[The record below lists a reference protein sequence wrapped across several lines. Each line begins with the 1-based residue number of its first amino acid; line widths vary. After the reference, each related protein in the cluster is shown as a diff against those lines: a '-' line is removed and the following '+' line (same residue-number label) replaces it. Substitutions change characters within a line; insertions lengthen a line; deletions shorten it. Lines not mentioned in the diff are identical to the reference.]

1 MTQRSRQVK
10 HARRLKAL
18 QWAIALALGASISS
32 QALAMRVGHSRVV
45 SAPGAP
51 LQALVGLQELTPD
64 EVSSLRVSIADEAA
78 WQRAGLKPPAP
89 LAGMVVRVED
99 GMDAT
104 RKNLRVRSAQAPAS
118 GAVDLLLDISSSSG
132 QRQVQVSIL
141 VPLRGA
147 GADVTPAAVGTPGRT
162 GGSAGSVN
170 VKSGDNLFAIAQR
183 NAVPNASVYQM
194 LVALWRANPEAFIQN
209 NMNLV
214 RAGQTLTIPDAA
226 TVRAVDPAEAR
237 RIFNEHAEAF
247 ARYRARIGA
256 AAGANPSVVKGQD
269 ASSGTVARPGDTG
282 VATASPPQDRV
293 RLSSGQ
299 AAGGAAAQAEAQA
312 DQRTSNERA
321 IADAEGRVN
330 QLQSNVDELNKA
342 VAGQGASGA
351 GAPGA
356 EGATGGTGKP
366 GAAGAAG
373 AAGTAGAAGASGTP
387 GTAGATGAAGAPGTP
402 GAAGAAGAN
411 GASGTPGA
419 AGATGASGASGTPG
433 AAGAAG
439 APGAAGATGAAG
451 TPGATGAA
459 GTAGSTGASGTQGA
473 TGAAG
478 STGTPG
484 AAGSAGTSGTQG
496 AAGATGAT
504 GAAGA
509 TGTPGVAGAAGAQGA
524 AGAPGS
530 PGAAGTPG
538 ATAPT
543 AAAAQDKAAADAAA
557 SNNKDKDL
565 TSSMPA
571 WLADNLL
578 VIVTAVL
585 ALIAFAIA
593 WVLRRA
599 GARRGDDDEET
610 YAYNEPALDTA
621 ALNRKLDSINLDLDE
636 PPTDEPR
643 RVGGPRV

>member
-18 QWAIALALGASISS
+18 QWAIALAIGASACSP
-32 QALAMRVGHSRVV
+32 ALAMRVGHSRVV

-51 LQALVGLQELTPD
+51 LQALVGLQELTLD
-64 EVSSLRVSIADEAA
+64 EIASLRVSVADEAS

-89 LAGMVVRVED
+89 LASLVVRVED
-99 GMDAT
+99 GMDPT
-104 RKNLRVRSAQAPAS
+104 RKNLRVRSTQAPS
-118 GAVDLLLDISSSSG
+118 GGAVDLLLDISSSSG

-147 GADVTPAAVGTPGRT
+147 GAEVSPAAVGTPSRASGT
-162 GGSAGSVN
+162 AGSVN
-170 VKSGDNLFAIAQR
+170 VKSGDTLFAIAQR
-183 NAVPNASVYQM
+183 NAVPNASIYQM
-194 LVALWRANPEAFIQN
+194 LVALWRANPDAFIQG

-214 RAGQTLTIPDAA
+214 RAGQKLAIPDAA

-247 ARYRARIGA
+247 ARYRARLGA

-269 ASSGTVARPGDTG
+269 AASGTVARPGDTG
-282 VATASPPQDRV
+282 VATASQPQDRV

-299 AAGGAAAQAEAQA
+299 AKGGATAQADAQA
-312 DQRTSNERA
+312 DQRTSDERA
-321 IADAEGRVN
+321 MADAQGRVN

-342 VAGQGASGA
+342 VAGQGGATGTPGAAGTSGA
-351 GAPGA
+351 N
-356 EGATGGTGKP
+356 GATGG
-366 GAAGAAG
+366 
-373 AAGTAGAAGASGTP
+373 AGAAGASGTP
-387 GTAGATGAAGAPGTP
+387 GATGAAGA
-402 GAAGAAGAN
+402 
-411 GASGTPGA
+411 S
-419 AGATGASGASGTPG
+419 
-433 AAGAAG
+433 
-439 APGAAGATGAAG
+439 G

-459 GTAGSTGASGTQGA
+459 GASGTPGA

-478 STGTPG
+478 ASGTPG
-484 AAGSAGTSGTQG
+484 ATG
-496 AAGATGAT
+496 AAGASGTPGAIGAAGASGTPGATGAAGASGTPGATGAAGASGTPGVTGAAGASGSSGAT

-509 TGTPGVAGAAGAQGA
+509 TGAQGPS
-524 AGAPGS
+524 GT
-530 PGAAGTPG
+530 PGAAGPS
-538 ATAPT
+538 T
-543 AAAAQDKAAADAAA
+543 AAAQQDKAAAQA
-557 SNNKDKDL
+557 SADKNKDKDL

-610 YAYNEPALDTA
+610 YAYNEPVLDTA
-621 ALNRKLDSINLDLDE
+621 ALNRKLDSISLDLDE

-643 RVGGPRV
+643 PVGGPRI

>member
-18 QWAIALALGASISS
+18 QWAIALAIGAGACSP
-32 QALAMRVGHSRVV
+32 ALAMRVGHSRVV
-45 SAPGAP
+45 SAPGTP

-64 EVSSLRVSIADEAA
+64 EVSSLRVSVADEAA

-89 LAGMVVRVED
+89 LASLVVRVED
-99 GMDAT
+99 GLDPT
-104 RKNLRVRSAQAPAS
+104 RKNLRVRSTQAPAG

-147 GADVTPAAVGTPGRT
+147 GADVTPAAVGTPGRA
-162 GGSAGSVN
+162 GGAAGAVN
-170 VKSGDNLFAIAQR
+170 VKSGDTLFAIAQR
-183 NAVPNASVYQM
+183 NAVPNASIYQM
-194 LVALWRANPEAFIQN
+194 LVALWRANPDAFIQN

-214 RAGQTLTIPDAA
+214 RAGQKLVIPDAA

-269 ASSGTVARPGDTG
+269 AASGTVTKPGDTG
-282 VATASPPQDRV
+282 VASASPPQDRV

-299 AAGGAAAQAEAQA
+299 AQDGAAAQADAQA
-312 DQRTSNERA
+312 DQRTSNQRA
-321 IADAEGRVN
+321 MADAEGRVN

-342 VAGQGASGA
+342 VGGQGASGSGG
-351 GAPGA
+351 GASGA
-356 EGATGGTGKP
+356 AGATGATGATGAAGAM

-373 AAGTAGAAGASGTP
+373 AAGTSGVTGAS
-387 GTAGATGAAGAPGTP
+387 
-402 GAAGAAGAN
+402 
-411 GASGTPGA
+411 GA
-419 AGATGASGASGTPG
+419 AGATGTPG
-433 AAGAAG
+433 ATGAAG
-439 APGAAGATGAAG
+439 APGAAGASGAAGAPGPAGASGTAGASGATGASGAAGASGSAGAAG
-451 TPGATGAA
+451 TAGASGAAGATGTTGTSGASGATGAA
-459 GTAGSTGASGTQGA
+459 GAAGA
-473 TGAAG
+473 TGIA
-478 STGTPG
+478 
-484 AAGSAGTSGTQG
+484 G

-504 GAAGA
+504 GAAG
-509 TGTPGVAGAAGAQGA
+509 TPGASGA
-524 AGAPGS
+524 

-538 ATAPT
+538 AST
-543 AAAAQDKAAADAAA
+543 AAAQQDKAAADAAA
-557 SNNKDKDL
+557 SNTKDKDL

-621 ALNRKLDSINLDLDE
+621 ALNRKLDSISLDLDE

-643 RVGGPRV
+643 PVSGPRV

>member
-18 QWAIALALGASISS
+18 QWAIALAIGASACSP
-32 QALAMRVGHSRVV
+32 ALAMRVGHSRVV

-64 EVSSLRVSIADEAA
+64 EIASLRVSVADEAS

-89 LAGMVVRVED
+89 LASLVVRVED
-99 GMDAT
+99 GMDPT
-104 RKNLRVRSAQAPAS
+104 RKNLRVRSTQAPS
-118 GAVDLLLDISSSSG
+118 GGAVDLLLDISSSSG

-147 GADVTPAAVGTPGRT
+147 GAEVSPAAVGTPSRASGT
-162 GGSAGSVN
+162 AGSVN
-170 VKSGDNLFAIAQR
+170 VKSGDTLFAIAQR
-183 NAVPNASVYQM
+183 NAVPNASIYQM
-194 LVALWRANPEAFIQN
+194 LVALWRANPDAFIQG

-214 RAGQTLTIPDAA
+214 RAGQKLAIPDAA

-247 ARYRARIGA
+247 ARYRARLGA

-269 ASSGTVARPGDTG
+269 AASGTVARPGDTG
-282 VATASPPQDRV
+282 VATASQPQDRV

-299 AAGGAAAQAEAQA
+299 AQGGATAQADAQA
-312 DQRTSNERA
+312 DQRASDARA
-321 IADAEGRVN
+321 MADAQGRVN

-342 VAGQGASGA
+342 VAGQG
-351 GAPGA
+351 
-356 EGATGGTGKP
+356 
-366 GAAGAAG
+366 
-373 AAGTAGAAGASGTP
+373 
-387 GTAGATGAAGAPGTP
+387 GATGAP

-411 GASGTPGA
+411 GA
-419 AGATGASGASGTPG
+419 TGG
-433 AAGAAG
+433 AGAAG
-439 APGAAGATGAAG
+439 ASG

-459 GTAGSTGASGTQGA
+459 GASGT
-473 TGAAG
+473 
-478 STGTPG
+478 P
-484 AAGSAGTSGTQG
+484 
-496 AAGATGAT
+496 GAT

-509 TGTPGVAGAAGAQGA
+509 SGSPGATGAAGASGTPGA
-524 AGAPGS
+524 VGATGAPGLS
-530 PGAAGTPG
+530 GTPGAAGPS
-538 ATAPT
+538 T
-543 AAAAQDKAAADAAA
+543 AAAQQDKAAAQA
-557 SNNKDKDL
+557 SADKNKDKDL

-610 YAYNEPALDTA
+610 YAYNEPVLDTA
-621 ALNRKLDSINLDLDE
+621 ALNRKLDSISLDLDE

-643 RVGGPRV
+643 PVGGPRI

>member
-18 QWAIALALGASISS
+18 QWAIALAIGASACSP
-32 QALAMRVGHSRVV
+32 ALAMRVGHSRVV

-64 EVSSLRVSIADEAA
+64 EIASLRVSVADEAS

-89 LAGMVVRVED
+89 LASLVVRVED
-99 GMDAT
+99 GMDPT
-104 RKNLRVRSAQAPAS
+104 RKNLRVRSTQAPS
-118 GAVDLLLDISSSSG
+118 GGAVDLLLDISSSSG

-147 GADVTPAAVGTPGRT
+147 GAEVSPAAVGTPSRASGT
-162 GGSAGSVN
+162 AGSVN
-170 VKSGDNLFAIAQR
+170 VKSGDTLFAIAQR
-183 NAVPNASVYQM
+183 NAVPNASIYQM
-194 LVALWRANPEAFIQN
+194 LVALWRANPDAFIQG

-214 RAGQTLTIPDAA
+214 RAGQKLAIPDAA

-247 ARYRARIGA
+247 ARYRARLGA

-269 ASSGTVARPGDTG
+269 AASGTVARPGDTG
-282 VATASPPQDRV
+282 VATASQPQDRV

-299 AAGGAAAQAEAQA
+299 AQGGATAQADAQA
-312 DQRTSNERA
+312 DQRASDARA
-321 IADAEGRVN
+321 MADAQGRVN

-342 VAGQGASGA
+342 VAGQG
-351 GAPGA
+351 
-356 EGATGGTGKP
+356 GAT
-366 GAAGAAG
+366 
-373 AAGTAGAAGASGTP
+373 
-387 GTAGATGAAGAPGTP
+387 GTP

-411 GASGTPGA
+411 GATGGAGA
-419 AGATGASGASGTPG
+419 AGASGTSGSTGAADALGTPGTTGAAGASGTPG
-433 AAGAAG
+433 STGAAG
-439 APGAAGATGAAG
+439 ASG

-459 GTAGSTGASGTQGA
+459 GASGT
-473 TGAAG
+473 
-478 STGTPG
+478 P
-484 AAGSAGTSGTQG
+484 
-496 AAGATGAT
+496 GAT

-509 TGTPGVAGAAGAQGA
+509 SGTPGAPGAAGA
-524 AGAPGS
+524 S
-530 PGAAGTPG
+530 GTPG
-538 ATAPT
+538 ATGAAGASGSPGASGTPGAVGATGAPGLSGTPGAAGPST
-543 AAAAQDKAAADAAA
+543 AAAQQDKAAAQA
-557 SNNKDKDL
+557 SADKNKDKDL

-610 YAYNEPALDTA
+610 YAYNEPVLDTA
-621 ALNRKLDSINLDLDE
+621 ALNRKLDSISLDLDE

-643 RVGGPRV
+643 PVGGPRI

>member
-18 QWAIALALGASISS
+18 QWAIALAIGASACSP
-32 QALAMRVGHSRVV
+32 ALAMRVGHSRVV

-64 EVSSLRVSIADEAA
+64 EIASLRVSVADEAS

-89 LAGMVVRVED
+89 LASLVVRVED
-99 GMDAT
+99 GMDPT
-104 RKNLRVRSAQAPAS
+104 RKNLRVRSTQAPS
-118 GAVDLLLDISSSSG
+118 GGAVDLLLDISSSSG

-147 GADVTPAAVGTPGRT
+147 GAEVSPAAVGTPSRASGT
-162 GGSAGSVN
+162 AGSVN
-170 VKSGDNLFAIAQR
+170 VKSGDTLFAIAQR
-183 NAVPNASVYQM
+183 NAVPNASIYQM
-194 LVALWRANPEAFIQN
+194 LVALWRANPDAFIQG

-214 RAGQTLTIPDAA
+214 RAGQKLAIPDAA

-247 ARYRARIGA
+247 ARYRARLGA

-269 ASSGTVARPGDTG
+269 AASGTVARPGDTG
-282 VATASPPQDRV
+282 VATASQPQDRV

-299 AAGGAAAQAEAQA
+299 AQGGATAQADAQA
-312 DQRTSNERA
+312 DQRASDARA
-321 IADAEGRVN
+321 MADAQGRVN

-342 VAGQGASGA
+342 VAGQG
-351 GAPGA
+351 
-356 EGATGGTGKP
+356 
-366 GAAGAAG
+366 
-373 AAGTAGAAGASGTP
+373 
-387 GTAGATGAAGAPGTP
+387 GATGAP

-411 GASGTPGA
+411 GATGGAGAAGASGTSGSTGAAGASGTPGA
-419 AGATGASGASGTPG
+419 TGAAGASGTPG
-433 AAGAAG
+433 AAGASG
-439 APGAAGATGAAG
+439 TPGSTGAAGASG

-459 GTAGSTGASGTQGA
+459 GASGTPGSTGAAGASGT
-473 TGAAG
+473 
-478 STGTPG
+478 P
-484 AAGSAGTSGTQG
+484 
-496 AAGATGAT
+496 GATGAT

-509 TGTPGVAGAAGAQGA
+509 
-524 AGAPGS
+524 S
-530 PGAAGTPG
+530 GTPG
-538 ATAPT
+538 ATGAAGASGTPGATGAAGASGSPGATGAAGASGTPGAVGATGAPGLSGTPGAAGPST
-543 AAAAQDKAAADAAA
+543 AAAQQDKAAAQA
-557 SNNKDKDL
+557 SADKNKDKDL

-610 YAYNEPALDTA
+610 YAYNEPVLDTA
-621 ALNRKLDSINLDLDE
+621 ALNRKLDSISLDLDE

-643 RVGGPRV
+643 PVGGPRI

>member
-18 QWAIALALGASISS
+18 QWAIALAIGAGACSP
-32 QALAMRVGHSRVV
+32 ALAMRVGHSRVV
-45 SAPGAP
+45 SAPGTP

-64 EVSSLRVSIADEAA
+64 EVSSLRVSVADEAA

-89 LAGMVVRVED
+89 LASLVVRVED
-99 GMDAT
+99 GLDPT
-104 RKNLRVRSAQAPAS
+104 RKNLRVRSTQAPAG

-147 GADVTPAAVGTPGRT
+147 GADVTPAAVGTPGRA
-162 GGSAGSVN
+162 GGAAGAVN
-170 VKSGDNLFAIAQR
+170 VKSGDTLFAIAQR
-183 NAVPNASVYQM
+183 NAVPNASIYQM
-194 LVALWRANPEAFIQN
+194 LVALWRANPDAFIQN

-214 RAGQTLTIPDAA
+214 RAGQKLVIPDAA

-269 ASSGTVARPGDTG
+269 AASGTVTKPGDTG
-282 VATASPPQDRV
+282 VASASPPQDRV

-299 AAGGAAAQAEAQA
+299 AQDGAAAQADARA
-312 DQRTSNERA
+312 DQRTSNQRA
-321 IADAEGRVN
+321 MADAEGRVN

-342 VAGQGASGA
+342 VGGQGASGSGGGASGAA
-351 GAPGA
+351 GA
-356 EGATGGTGKP
+356 T

-373 AAGTAGAAGASGTP
+373 AAGASGATGASGAAGATGTP
-387 GTAGATGAAGAPGTP
+387 GATGAAGAPGATGASGAAGAP
-402 GAAGAAGAN
+402 GPAGASGTAGASGATSTTGTSGASGATGAAGAAGA
-411 GASGTPGA
+411 
-419 AGATGASGASGTPG
+419 TGIA
-433 AAGAAG
+433 
-439 APGAAGATGAAG
+439 
-451 TPGATGAA
+451 
-459 GTAGSTGASGTQGA
+459 
-473 TGAAG
+473 
-478 STGTPG
+478 
-484 AAGSAGTSGTQG
+484 G

-504 GAAGA
+504 GAAG
-509 TGTPGVAGAAGAQGA
+509 TPGASGA
-524 AGAPGS
+524 

-538 ATAPT
+538 AST
-543 AAAAQDKAAADAAA
+543 AAAQQDKAAADAAA
-557 SNNKDKDL
+557 SNTKDKDL

-621 ALNRKLDSINLDLDE
+621 ALNRKLDSISLDLDE

-643 RVGGPRV
+643 PVSGPRV

>member
-18 QWAIALALGASISS
+18 QWAIALAIGASACSP
-32 QALAMRVGHSRVV
+32 ALAMRVGHSRVV

-64 EVSSLRVSIADEAA
+64 EIASLRVSVADEAS
-78 WQRAGLKPPAP
+78 WQRAGLKSPAP
-89 LAGMVVRVED
+89 LASLVVRVED
-99 GMDAT
+99 GMDPT
-104 RKNLRVRSAQAPAS
+104 RKNLRVRSTQAPS
-118 GAVDLLLDISSSSG
+118 GGAVDLLLDISSSSG

-147 GADVTPAAVGTPGRT
+147 GAEVSPAAVGTPSRASGT
-162 GGSAGSVN
+162 AGSVN
-170 VKSGDNLFAIAQR
+170 VKSGDTLFAIAQR
-183 NAVPNASVYQM
+183 NAVPNASIYQM
-194 LVALWRANPEAFIQN
+194 LVALWRANPDAFIQG

-214 RAGQTLTIPDAA
+214 RAGQKLAIPDAA

-247 ARYRARIGA
+247 ARYRARLGA

-269 ASSGTVARPGDTG
+269 AASGTVARPGDTG
-282 VATASPPQDRV
+282 VATASQPQDRV

-299 AAGGAAAQAEAQA
+299 AQGGATAQADAQA
-312 DQRTSNERA
+312 DQRASDARA
-321 IADAEGRVN
+321 MADAQGRVN

-342 VAGQGASGA
+342 VAGQG
-351 GAPGA
+351 
-356 EGATGGTGKP
+356 
-366 GAAGAAG
+366 
-373 AAGTAGAAGASGTP
+373 
-387 GTAGATGAAGAPGTP
+387 GATGAP

-411 GASGTPGA
+411 GA
-419 AGATGASGASGTPG
+419 TGG
-433 AAGAAG
+433 AGAAG
-439 APGAAGATGAAG
+439 ASGTSGSTGAAGASG

-459 GTAGSTGASGTQGA
+459 GASGTPGATGASGTPGSTGAAGASGTPGA

-478 STGTPG
+478 ASGTPGSTGAAGASGTPG
-484 AAGSAGTSGTQG
+484 AT
-496 AAGATGAT
+496 GATGAT

-509 TGTPGVAGAAGAQGA
+509 
-524 AGAPGS
+524 S
-530 PGAAGTPG
+530 GTPG
-538 ATAPT
+538 ATGAAGASGTPGATGAAGASGSPGATGAAGASGTPGAVGATGAPGLSGTPGAAGPST
-543 AAAAQDKAAADAAA
+543 AAAQQDKAAAQA
-557 SNNKDKDL
+557 SADKNKDKDL

-610 YAYNEPALDTA
+610 YAYNEPVLDTA
-621 ALNRKLDSINLDLDE
+621 ALNRKLDSISLDLDE

-643 RVGGPRV
+643 PVGGPRI

>member
-18 QWAIALALGASISS
+18 QWAIALAIGASACSP
-32 QALAMRVGHSRVV
+32 ALAMRVGHSRVV

-64 EVSSLRVSIADEAA
+64 EIASLRVSVADEAS

-89 LAGMVVRVED
+89 LASLVVRVED
-99 GMDAT
+99 GMDPT
-104 RKNLRVRSAQAPAS
+104 RKNLRVRSTQAPS
-118 GAVDLLLDISSSSG
+118 GGAVDLLLDISSSSG

-147 GADVTPAAVGTPGRT
+147 GAEVSPAAVGTPSRASGT
-162 GGSAGSVN
+162 AGSVN
-170 VKSGDNLFAIAQR
+170 VKSGDTLFAIAQR
-183 NAVPNASVYQM
+183 NAVPNASIYQM
-194 LVALWRANPEAFIQN
+194 LVALWRANPDAFIQG

-214 RAGQTLTIPDAA
+214 RAGQKLAIPDAA

-247 ARYRARIGA
+247 ARYRARLGA

-269 ASSGTVARPGDTG
+269 AASGTVARPGDTG
-282 VATASPPQDRV
+282 VATASQPQDRV

-299 AAGGAAAQAEAQA
+299 AQGGATAQADAQA
-312 DQRTSNERA
+312 DQRASDARA
-321 IADAEGRVN
+321 MADAQGRVN

-342 VAGQGASGA
+342 VAGQG
-351 GAPGA
+351 
-356 EGATGGTGKP
+356 
-366 GAAGAAG
+366 
-373 AAGTAGAAGASGTP
+373 
-387 GTAGATGAAGAPGTP
+387 GATGAP

-411 GASGTPGA
+411 GATGGAGAVGASGTPGS
-419 AGATGASGASGTPG
+419 TGAAGASGTPG

-439 APGAAGATGAAG
+439 ASG

-459 GTAGSTGASGTQGA
+459 GASGTPGSTGAAGASGT
-473 TGAAG
+473 
-478 STGTPG
+478 P
-484 AAGSAGTSGTQG
+484 
-496 AAGATGAT
+496 GAT

-509 TGTPGVAGAAGAQGA
+509 
-524 AGAPGS
+524 S
-530 PGAAGTPG
+530 GTPG
-538 ATAPT
+538 ATGAAGASGTPGATGAAGASGSPGATGAAGASGTPGAVGATGAPGLSGTPGAAGPST
-543 AAAAQDKAAADAAA
+543 AAAQQDKAAAQA
-557 SNNKDKDL
+557 SADKNKDKDL

-610 YAYNEPALDTA
+610 YAYNEPVLDTA
-621 ALNRKLDSINLDLDE
+621 ALNRKLDSISLDLDE

-643 RVGGPRV
+643 PVGGPRI

>member
-18 QWAIALALGASISS
+18 QWAIALAIGASACSP
-32 QALAMRVGHSRVV
+32 ALAMRVGHSRVV

-64 EVSSLRVSIADEAA
+64 EIASLRVSVADEAS

-89 LAGMVVRVED
+89 LASLVVRVED
-99 GMDAT
+99 GMDPT
-104 RKNLRVRSAQAPAS
+104 RKNLRVRSTQAPS
-118 GAVDLLLDISSSSG
+118 GGAVDLLLDISSSSG

-147 GADVTPAAVGTPGRT
+147 GAEVSPAAVGTPSRASGT
-162 GGSAGSVN
+162 AGSVN
-170 VKSGDNLFAIAQR
+170 VKSGDTLFAIAQR
-183 NAVPNASVYQM
+183 NAVPNASIYQM
-194 LVALWRANPEAFIQN
+194 LVALWRANPDAFIQG

-214 RAGQTLTIPDAA
+214 RAGQKLAIPDAA

-247 ARYRARIGA
+247 ARYRARLGA

-269 ASSGTVARPGDTG
+269 AASGTVARPGDTG
-282 VATASPPQDRV
+282 VATASQPQDRV

-299 AAGGAAAQAEAQA
+299 AQGGATAQADAQA
-312 DQRTSNERA
+312 DQRASDARA
-321 IADAEGRVN
+321 MADAQGRVN

-342 VAGQGASGA
+342 VAGQG
-351 GAPGA
+351 
-356 EGATGGTGKP
+356 
-366 GAAGAAG
+366 
-373 AAGTAGAAGASGTP
+373 
-387 GTAGATGAAGAPGTP
+387 GATGAP

-411 GASGTPGA
+411 GA
-419 AGATGASGASGTPG
+419 TGG
-433 AAGAAG
+433 AGAAG
-439 APGAAGATGAAG
+439 ASGTSGSTGAAGASG

-459 GTAGSTGASGTQGA
+459 GASGTPGA

-478 STGTPG
+478 ASGTPGSTGAAGASGTPG
-484 AAGSAGTSGTQG
+484 AT
-496 AAGATGAT
+496 GATGAT

-509 TGTPGVAGAAGAQGA
+509 
-524 AGAPGS
+524 S
-530 PGAAGTPG
+530 GTPG
-538 ATAPT
+538 ATGAAGASGSPGATGAAGASGTPGAVGATGAPGLSGTPGAAGPST
-543 AAAAQDKAAADAAA
+543 AAAQQDKAAAQA
-557 SNNKDKDL
+557 SADKNKDKDL

-610 YAYNEPALDTA
+610 YAYNEPVLDTA
-621 ALNRKLDSINLDLDE
+621 ALNRKLDSISLDLDE

-643 RVGGPRV
+643 PVGGPRI

>member
-18 QWAIALALGASISS
+18 QWAIALAIGASACSP
-32 QALAMRVGHSRVV
+32 ALAMRVGHSRVV

-64 EVSSLRVSIADEAA
+64 EIASLRVSVADEAS

-89 LAGMVVRVED
+89 LASLVVRVED
-99 GMDAT
+99 GMDPT
-104 RKNLRVRSAQAPAS
+104 RKNLRVRSTQAPS
-118 GAVDLLLDISSSSG
+118 GGAVDLLLDISSSSG

-147 GADVTPAAVGTPGRT
+147 GAEVSPAAVGTPSRASGT
-162 GGSAGSVN
+162 AGSVN
-170 VKSGDNLFAIAQR
+170 VKSGDTLFAIAQR
-183 NAVPNASVYQM
+183 NAVPNASIYQM
-194 LVALWRANPEAFIQN
+194 LVALWRANPDAFIQG

-214 RAGQTLTIPDAA
+214 RAGQKLAIPDAA

-247 ARYRARIGA
+247 ARYRARLGA

-269 ASSGTVARPGDTG
+269 AASGTVARPGDTG
-282 VATASPPQDRV
+282 VATASQPQDRV

-299 AAGGAAAQAEAQA
+299 AQGGATAQADAQA
-312 DQRTSNERA
+312 DQRASDARA
-321 IADAEGRVN
+321 MADAQGRVN

-342 VAGQGASGA
+342 VAGQG
-351 GAPGA
+351 
-356 EGATGGTGKP
+356 GAT
-366 GAAGAAG
+366 
-373 AAGTAGAAGASGTP
+373 
-387 GTAGATGAAGAPGTP
+387 GTP

-411 GASGTPGA
+411 GA
-419 AGATGASGASGTPG
+419 TGG
-433 AAGAAG
+433 AGAAG
-439 APGAAGATGAAG
+439 ASGTSGSTGAAGASG

-459 GTAGSTGASGTQGA
+459 GASGTPGA

-478 STGTPG
+478 ASGTPGSTGAAGASGTPG
-484 AAGSAGTSGTQG
+484 ATGAAGASGTPGSTG
-496 AAGATGAT
+496 AAGASGTPGATGAT

-509 TGTPGVAGAAGAQGA
+509 
-524 AGAPGS
+524 S
-530 PGAAGTPG
+530 GTPG
-538 ATAPT
+538 ATGAAGASGTPGATGAAGASGSPGATGAAGASGTPGAVGATGAPGLSGTPGAAGPST
-543 AAAAQDKAAADAAA
+543 AAAQQDKAAAQA
-557 SNNKDKDL
+557 SADKNKDKDL

-610 YAYNEPALDTA
+610 YAYNEPVLDTA
-621 ALNRKLDSINLDLDE
+621 ALNRKLDSISLDLDE

-643 RVGGPRV
+643 PVGGPRI

>member
-18 QWAIALALGASISS
+18 QWAIALAIGASACSP
-32 QALAMRVGHSRVV
+32 ALAMRVGHSRVV

-64 EVSSLRVSIADEAA
+64 EIASLRVSVADEAS

-89 LAGMVVRVED
+89 LASLVVRVED
-99 GMDAT
+99 GMDPT
-104 RKNLRVRSAQAPAS
+104 RKNLRVRSTQAPS
-118 GAVDLLLDISSSSG
+118 GGAVDLLLDISSSSG

-147 GADVTPAAVGTPGRT
+147 GAEVSPAAVGTPSRASGT
-162 GGSAGSVN
+162 AGSVN
-170 VKSGDNLFAIAQR
+170 VKSGDTLFAIAQR
-183 NAVPNASVYQM
+183 NAVPNASIYQM
-194 LVALWRANPEAFIQN
+194 LVALWRANPDAFIQG

-214 RAGQTLTIPDAA
+214 RAGQKLAIPDAA

-247 ARYRARIGA
+247 ARYRARLGA

-269 ASSGTVARPGDTG
+269 AASGTVARPGDTG
-282 VATASPPQDRV
+282 VATASQPQDRV

-299 AAGGAAAQAEAQA
+299 AQGGATAQADAQA
-312 DQRTSNERA
+312 DQRASDARA
-321 IADAEGRVN
+321 MADAQGRVN

-342 VAGQGASGA
+342 VAGQG
-351 GAPGA
+351 
-356 EGATGGTGKP
+356 GATGTP

-373 AAGTAGAAGASGTP
+373 AAGTPGSTGAAGASGTPGATGAAGASGTPGATGAAGASGTP
-387 GTAGATGAAGAPGTP
+387 GTTGAAGA
-402 GAAGAAGAN
+402 
-411 GASGTPGA
+411 S
-419 AGATGASGASGTPG
+419 
-433 AAGAAG
+433 
-439 APGAAGATGAAG
+439 G

-459 GTAGSTGASGTQGA
+459 GASGT
-473 TGAAG
+473 
-478 STGTPG
+478 P
-484 AAGSAGTSGTQG
+484 
-496 AAGATGAT
+496 GAT

-509 TGTPGVAGAAGAQGA
+509 
-524 AGAPGS
+524 S
-530 PGAAGTPG
+530 GTPG
-538 ATAPT
+538 ATGAAGASGTPGATGAAGASGTPGATGAAGASGSPGATGAAGASGTPGAVGATGAPGLSGTPGAAGPST
-543 AAAAQDKAAADAAA
+543 AAAQQDKAAAQA
-557 SNNKDKDL
+557 SADKNKDKDL

-610 YAYNEPALDTA
+610 YAYNEPVLDTA
-621 ALNRKLDSINLDLDE
+621 ALNRKLDSISLDLDE

-643 RVGGPRV
+643 PVGGPRI

>member
-18 QWAIALALGASISS
+18 QWAIALAIGASACSP
-32 QALAMRVGHSRVV
+32 ALAMRVGHSRVV

-64 EVSSLRVSIADEAA
+64 EIASLRVSVADEAS

-89 LAGMVVRVED
+89 LASLVVRVED
-99 GMDAT
+99 GMDPT
-104 RKNLRVRSAQAPAS
+104 RKNLRVRSTQAPS
-118 GAVDLLLDISSSSG
+118 GGAVDLLLDISSSSG

-147 GADVTPAAVGTPGRT
+147 GAEVSPAAVGTPSRASGT
-162 GGSAGSVN
+162 AGSVN
-170 VKSGDNLFAIAQR
+170 VKSGDTLFAIAQR
-183 NAVPNASVYQM
+183 NAVPNASIYQM
-194 LVALWRANPEAFIQN
+194 LVALWRANPDAFIQG

-214 RAGQTLTIPDAA
+214 RAGQKLAIPDAA

-247 ARYRARIGA
+247 ARYRARLGA

-269 ASSGTVARPGDTG
+269 AASGTVARPGDTG
-282 VATASPPQDRV
+282 VATASQPQDRV

-299 AAGGAAAQAEAQA
+299 AQGGATAQADAQA
-312 DQRTSNERA
+312 DQRASDARA
-321 IADAEGRVN
+321 MADAQGRVN

-342 VAGQGASGA
+342 VAGQG
-351 GAPGA
+351 
-356 EGATGGTGKP
+356 GATGTP

-373 AAGTAGAAGASGTP
+373 AAGTPGSTGAAGASGTP
-387 GTAGATGAAGAPGTP
+387 GATGAAGA
-402 GAAGAAGAN
+402 
-411 GASGTPGA
+411 S
-419 AGATGASGASGTPG
+419 
-433 AAGAAG
+433 
-439 APGAAGATGAAG
+439 G

-459 GTAGSTGASGTQGA
+459 GASGT
-473 TGAAG
+473 
-478 STGTPG
+478 P
-484 AAGSAGTSGTQG
+484 
-496 AAGATGAT
+496 GAT

-509 TGTPGVAGAAGAQGA
+509 
-524 AGAPGS
+524 S
-530 PGAAGTPG
+530 GTPG
-538 ATAPT
+538 ATGAAGASGTPGATGAAGASGTPGATGAAGASGSPGATGAAGASGTPGAVGATGAPGLSGTPGAAGPST
-543 AAAAQDKAAADAAA
+543 AAAQQDKAAAQA
-557 SNNKDKDL
+557 SADKNKDKDL

-610 YAYNEPALDTA
+610 YAYNEPVLDTA
-621 ALNRKLDSINLDLDE
+621 ALNRKLDSISLDLDE

-643 RVGGPRV
+643 PVGGPRI

>member
-18 QWAIALALGASISS
+18 QWAIALAIGASACSP
-32 QALAMRVGHSRVV
+32 ALAMRVGHSRVV

-64 EVSSLRVSIADEAA
+64 EIASLRVSVADEAS

-89 LAGMVVRVED
+89 LASLVVRVED
-99 GMDAT
+99 GMDPT
-104 RKNLRVRSAQAPAS
+104 RKNLRVRSTQAPS
-118 GAVDLLLDISSSSG
+118 GGAVDLLLDISSSSG

-147 GADVTPAAVGTPGRT
+147 GAEVSPAAVGTPSRASGT
-162 GGSAGSVN
+162 AGSVN
-170 VKSGDNLFAIAQR
+170 VKSGDTLFAIAQR
-183 NAVPNASVYQM
+183 NAVPNASIYQM
-194 LVALWRANPEAFIQN
+194 LVALWRANPDAFIQG

-214 RAGQTLTIPDAA
+214 RAGQKLAIPDAA

-247 ARYRARIGA
+247 ARYRARLGA

-269 ASSGTVARPGDTG
+269 AASGTVARPGDTG
-282 VATASPPQDRV
+282 VATASQPQDRV

-299 AAGGAAAQAEAQA
+299 AQGGATAQADAQA
-312 DQRTSNERA
+312 DQRASDARA
-321 IADAEGRVN
+321 MADAQGRVN

-342 VAGQGASGA
+342 VAGQG
-351 GAPGA
+351 
-356 EGATGGTGKP
+356 GATGTP

-373 AAGTAGAAGASGTP
+373 AAGTPGSTGAAGASGTPGATGAAGASGTPGATGAAGASGTP
-387 GTAGATGAAGAPGTP
+387 GTTGAAGA
-402 GAAGAAGAN
+402 
-411 GASGTPGA
+411 S
-419 AGATGASGASGTPG
+419 
-433 AAGAAG
+433 
-439 APGAAGATGAAG
+439 G

-459 GTAGSTGASGTQGA
+459 GASGT
-473 TGAAG
+473 
-478 STGTPG
+478 P
-484 AAGSAGTSGTQG
+484 
-496 AAGATGAT
+496 GAT

-509 TGTPGVAGAAGAQGA
+509 SGTPGATGAAGASGTPGATGAAGASGTPGATGAAGASGTPGATGAAGASGTPGATGA

-530 PGAAGTPG
+530 PGATGAAGASGTPG
-538 ATAPT
+538 AVGATGAPGLSGTPGAAGPST
-543 AAAAQDKAAADAAA
+543 AAAQQDKAAAQA
-557 SNNKDKDL
+557 SADKNKDKDL

-610 YAYNEPALDTA
+610 YAYNEPVLDTA
-621 ALNRKLDSINLDLDE
+621 ALNRKLDSISLDLDE

-643 RVGGPRV
+643 PVGGPRI

>member
-18 QWAIALALGASISS
+18 QWAIALAIGASACSP
-32 QALAMRVGHSRVV
+32 ALAMRVGHSRVV

-64 EVSSLRVSIADEAA
+64 EIASLRVSVADEAS

-89 LAGMVVRVED
+89 LASLVVRVED
-99 GMDAT
+99 GMDPT
-104 RKNLRVRSAQAPAS
+104 RKNLRVRSTQAPS
-118 GAVDLLLDISSSSG
+118 GGAVDLLLDISSSSG

-147 GADVTPAAVGTPGRT
+147 GAEVSPAAVGTPSRASGT
-162 GGSAGSVN
+162 AGSVN
-170 VKSGDNLFAIAQR
+170 VKSGDTLFAIAQR
-183 NAVPNASVYQM
+183 NAVPNASIYQM
-194 LVALWRANPEAFIQN
+194 LVALWRANPDAFIQG

-214 RAGQTLTIPDAA
+214 RAGQKLAIPDAA

-247 ARYRARIGA
+247 ARYRARLGA

-269 ASSGTVARPGDTG
+269 AASGTVARPGDTG
-282 VATASPPQDRV
+282 VATASQPQDRV

-299 AAGGAAAQAEAQA
+299 AQGGATAQADAQA
-312 DQRTSNERA
+312 DQRASDARA
-321 IADAEGRVN
+321 MADAQGRVN

-342 VAGQGASGA
+342 VAGQG
-351 GAPGA
+351 
-356 EGATGGTGKP
+356 
-366 GAAGAAG
+366 
-373 AAGTAGAAGASGTP
+373 
-387 GTAGATGAAGAPGTP
+387 GATGAP

-411 GASGTPGA
+411 GATGGAGAVGASGTPGS
-419 AGATGASGASGTPG
+419 TGAAGASGTPG

-439 APGAAGATGAAG
+439 ASG

-459 GTAGSTGASGTQGA
+459 GASGTPGSTGAAGASGT
-473 TGAAG
+473 
-478 STGTPG
+478 P
-484 AAGSAGTSGTQG
+484 
-496 AAGATGAT
+496 GAT

-509 TGTPGVAGAAGAQGA
+509 SGTPGSTGAAGA
-524 AGAPGS
+524 S
-530 PGAAGTPG
+530 GTPG
-538 ATAPT
+538 ATGAAGASGTPGATGAAGASGTPGATGAAGASGSPGATGAAGASGTPGAVGATGAPGLSGTPGAAGPST
-543 AAAAQDKAAADAAA
+543 AAAQQDKAAAQA
-557 SNNKDKDL
+557 SADKNKDKDL

-610 YAYNEPALDTA
+610 YAYNEPVLDTA
-621 ALNRKLDSINLDLDE
+621 ALNRKLDSISLDLDE

-643 RVGGPRV
+643 PVGGPRI

>member
-18 QWAIALALGASISS
+18 QWAIALAIGASACSP
-32 QALAMRVGHSRVV
+32 ALAMRVGHSRVV

-64 EVSSLRVSIADEAA
+64 EIASLRVSVADEAS

-89 LAGMVVRVED
+89 LASLVVRVED
-99 GMDAT
+99 GMDPT
-104 RKNLRVRSAQAPAS
+104 RKNLRVRSTQAPS
-118 GAVDLLLDISSSSG
+118 GGAVDLLLDISSSSG

-147 GADVTPAAVGTPGRT
+147 GAEVSPAAVGTPSRASGT
-162 GGSAGSVN
+162 AGSVN
-170 VKSGDNLFAIAQR
+170 VKSGDTLFAIAQR
-183 NAVPNASVYQM
+183 NAVPNASIYQM
-194 LVALWRANPEAFIQN
+194 LVALWRANPDAFIQG

-214 RAGQTLTIPDAA
+214 RAGQKLAIPDAA

-247 ARYRARIGA
+247 ARYRARLGA

-269 ASSGTVARPGDTG
+269 AASGTVARPGDTG
-282 VATASPPQDRV
+282 VATASQPQDRV

-299 AAGGAAAQAEAQA
+299 AQGGATAQADAQA
-312 DQRTSNERA
+312 DQRASDARA
-321 IADAEGRVN
+321 MADAQGRVN

-342 VAGQGASGA
+342 VAGQG
-351 GAPGA
+351 
-356 EGATGGTGKP
+356 
-366 GAAGAAG
+366 
-373 AAGTAGAAGASGTP
+373 
-387 GTAGATGAAGAPGTP
+387 GATGAP

-411 GASGTPGA
+411 GATGGAGA
-419 AGATGASGASGTPG
+419 AGASGTPG
-433 AAGAAG
+433 STGAAG
-439 APGAAGATGAAG
+439 ASG

-459 GTAGSTGASGTQGA
+459 GASGTPGSTGAAGASGT
-473 TGAAG
+473 
-478 STGTPG
+478 P
-484 AAGSAGTSGTQG
+484 
-496 AAGATGAT
+496 GAT

-509 TGTPGVAGAAGAQGA
+509 
-524 AGAPGS
+524 S
-530 PGAAGTPG
+530 GTPG
-538 ATAPT
+538 ATGAAGASGTPGATGAAGASGSPGATGAAGASGTPGAVGATGAPGLSGTPGAAGPST
-543 AAAAQDKAAADAAA
+543 AAAQQDKAAAQA
-557 SNNKDKDL
+557 SADKNKDKDL

-610 YAYNEPALDTA
+610 YAYNEPVLDTA
-621 ALNRKLDSINLDLDE
+621 ALNRKLDSISLDLDE

-643 RVGGPRV
+643 PVGGPRI

>member
-356 EGATGGTGKP
+356 EGAAGGTGKP
-366 GAAGAAG
+366 GVAGA
-373 AAGTAGAAGASGTP
+373 
-387 GTAGATGAAGAPGTP
+387 AGATGAAGASGTP

-439 APGAAGATGAAG
+439 ATGAAGAAGAAG
-451 TPGATGAA
+451 TPGAAGAA

-478 STGTPG
+478 STGAPG

-496 AAGATGAT
+496 GAGAPGAT

-530 PGAAGTPG
+530 PGATGTPG

>member
-18 QWAIALALGASISS
+18 QWAIALAIGASACSP
-32 QALAMRVGHSRVV
+32 ALAMRVGHSRVV

-64 EVSSLRVSIADEAA
+64 EIASLRVSVADEAS

-89 LAGMVVRVED
+89 LASLVVRVED
-99 GMDAT
+99 GMDPT
-104 RKNLRVRSAQAPAS
+104 RKNLRVRSAQAPS
-118 GAVDLLLDISSSSG
+118 GGAVDLLLDISSSSG

-147 GADVTPAAVGTPGRT
+147 GAEVSPAAVGTPSRASGT
-162 GGSAGSVN
+162 AGSVN
-170 VKSGDNLFAIAQR
+170 VKSGDTLFAIAQR
-183 NAVPNASVYQM
+183 NAVPNASIYQM
-194 LVALWRANPEAFIQN
+194 LVALWRANPDAFIQG

-214 RAGQTLTIPDAA
+214 RAGQKLAIPDAA

-247 ARYRARIGA
+247 ARYRARLGA

-269 ASSGTVARPGDTG
+269 AASGTVARPGDTG
-282 VATASPPQDRV
+282 VATASQPQDRV

-299 AAGGAAAQAEAQA
+299 AQGGATAQADAQA
-312 DQRTSNERA
+312 DQRASDARA
-321 IADAEGRVN
+321 MADAQGRVN

-342 VAGQGASGA
+342 VAGQG
-351 GAPGA
+351 
-356 EGATGGTGKP
+356 GATGTP

-373 AAGTAGAAGASGTP
+373 AAGTPGSTGAAGASGTPGATGAAGASGTPGATGAAGASGTP
-387 GTAGATGAAGAPGTP
+387 GTTGAAGA
-402 GAAGAAGAN
+402 
-411 GASGTPGA
+411 S
-419 AGATGASGASGTPG
+419 
-433 AAGAAG
+433 
-439 APGAAGATGAAG
+439 G

-459 GTAGSTGASGTQGA
+459 GASGT
-473 TGAAG
+473 
-478 STGTPG
+478 P
-484 AAGSAGTSGTQG
+484 
-496 AAGATGAT
+496 GAT

-509 TGTPGVAGAAGAQGA
+509 
-524 AGAPGS
+524 S
-530 PGAAGTPG
+530 GTPG
-538 ATAPT
+538 ATGAAGASGTPGATGAAGALGSPGATGAAGASGTPGAVGATGAPGLSGTLGAAGPST
-543 AAAAQDKAAADAAA
+543 AAAQQDKAAAQA
-557 SNNKDKDL
+557 SADKNKDKDL

-610 YAYNEPALDTA
+610 YAYNEPVLDTA
-621 ALNRKLDSINLDLDE
+621 ALNRKLDSISLDLDE

-643 RVGGPRV
+643 PVGGPRI

>member
-18 QWAIALALGASISS
+18 QWAIALAIGASACSP
-32 QALAMRVGHSRVV
+32 ALAMRVGHSRVV

-64 EVSSLRVSIADEAA
+64 EIASLRVSVADEAS

-89 LAGMVVRVED
+89 LASLVVRVED
-99 GMDAT
+99 GMDPT
-104 RKNLRVRSAQAPAS
+104 RKNLRVRSTQAPS
-118 GAVDLLLDISSSSG
+118 GGAVDLLLDISSSSG

-147 GADVTPAAVGTPGRT
+147 GAEVSPAAVGTPSRASGT
-162 GGSAGSVN
+162 AGSVN
-170 VKSGDNLFAIAQR
+170 VKSGDTLFAIAQR
-183 NAVPNASVYQM
+183 NAVPNASIYQM
-194 LVALWRANPEAFIQN
+194 LVALWRANPDAFIQG

-214 RAGQTLTIPDAA
+214 RAGQKLAIPDAA

-247 ARYRARIGA
+247 ARYRARLGA

-269 ASSGTVARPGDTG
+269 AASGTVARPGDTG
-282 VATASPPQDRV
+282 VATASQPQDRV

-299 AAGGAAAQAEAQA
+299 AQGGATAQADAQA
-312 DQRTSNERA
+312 DQRASDARA
-321 IADAEGRVN
+321 MADAQGRVN

-342 VAGQGASGA
+342 VAGQG
-351 GAPGA
+351 
-356 EGATGGTGKP
+356 GAT
-366 GAAGAAG
+366 
-373 AAGTAGAAGASGTP
+373 
-387 GTAGATGAAGAPGTP
+387 GTP

-411 GASGTPGA
+411 GATGGAGAAGASGTPGSTGAAGASGTPGA
-419 AGATGASGASGTPG
+419 TGAAGASGSPGSTGAAGASGTPGATGAAGASGTPGSTGAAGASGTPGATGAAGASGTPGATGAAGASGTPG
-433 AAGAAG
+433 AAG
-439 APGAAGATGAAG
+439 TSG

-459 GTAGSTGASGTQGA
+459 GASG
-473 TGAAG
+473 
-478 STGTPG
+478 SP
-484 AAGSAGTSGTQG
+484 
-496 AAGATGAT
+496 GAT

-509 TGTPGVAGAAGAQGA
+509 SGTPGAVGAT
-524 AGAPGS
+524 GAPGLS
-530 PGAAGTPG
+530 GTPGAAGPST
-538 ATAPT
+538 ATAQ
-543 AAAAQDKAAADAAA
+543 QDKAAAQA
-557 SNNKDKDL
+557 SADKNKDKDL

-610 YAYNEPALDTA
+610 YAYNEPVLDTA
-621 ALNRKLDSINLDLDE
+621 ALNRKLDSISLDLDE

-643 RVGGPRV
+643 PVGGPRI

>member
-18 QWAIALALGASISS
+18 QWAIALAIGASACSP
-32 QALAMRVGHSRVV
+32 ALAMRVGHSRVV

-64 EVSSLRVSIADEAA
+64 EIASLRVSVADEAS

-89 LAGMVVRVED
+89 LASLVVRVED
-99 GMDAT
+99 GMDPT
-104 RKNLRVRSAQAPAS
+104 RKNLRVRSTQAPS
-118 GAVDLLLDISSSSG
+118 GGAVDLLLDISSSSG

-147 GADVTPAAVGTPGRT
+147 GAEVSPAAVGTPSRASGT
-162 GGSAGSVN
+162 AGSVN
-170 VKSGDNLFAIAQR
+170 VKSGDTLFAIAQR
-183 NAVPNASVYQM
+183 NAVPNASIYQM
-194 LVALWRANPEAFIQN
+194 LVALWRANPDAFIQG

-214 RAGQTLTIPDAA
+214 RAGQKLAIPDAA

-247 ARYRARIGA
+247 ARYRARLGA

-269 ASSGTVARPGDTG
+269 AASGTVARPGDTG
-282 VATASPPQDRV
+282 VATASQPQDRV

-299 AAGGAAAQAEAQA
+299 AQGGATAQADAQA
-312 DQRTSNERA
+312 DQRASDARA
-321 IADAEGRVN
+321 MADAQGRVN

-342 VAGQGASGA
+342 VAGQG
-351 GAPGA
+351 
-356 EGATGGTGKP
+356 GATGTP

-373 AAGTAGAAGASGTP
+373 AAGTPGSTGAAGASGTPGATGAAGASGTPGATGAAGASGTPGATGAAGASGTPGATGAAGASGTP
-387 GTAGATGAAGAPGTP
+387 GTTGAAGA
-402 GAAGAAGAN
+402 
-411 GASGTPGA
+411 S
-419 AGATGASGASGTPG
+419 
-433 AAGAAG
+433 
-439 APGAAGATGAAG
+439 G

-459 GTAGSTGASGTQGA
+459 GASGT
-473 TGAAG
+473 
-478 STGTPG
+478 P
-484 AAGSAGTSGTQG
+484 
-496 AAGATGAT
+496 GAT

-509 TGTPGVAGAAGAQGA
+509 SGAPGATGAAGA
-524 AGAPGS
+524 S
-530 PGAAGTPG
+530 GTPG
-538 ATAPT
+538 ATGAAGASGSPGATGAAGASGTPGAVGATGAPGLSGTPGAAGPST
-543 AAAAQDKAAADAAA
+543 AAAQQDKAAAQA
-557 SNNKDKDL
+557 SADKNKDKDL

-610 YAYNEPALDTA
+610 YAYNEPVLDTA
-621 ALNRKLDSINLDLDE
+621 ALNRKLDSISLDLDE

-643 RVGGPRV
+643 PVGGPRI

>member
-18 QWAIALALGASISS
+18 QWAIALAIGASACSP
-32 QALAMRVGHSRVV
+32 ALAMRVGHSRVV

-64 EVSSLRVSIADEAA
+64 EIASLRVSVADEAS

-89 LAGMVVRVED
+89 LASLVVRVED
-99 GMDAT
+99 GMDPT
-104 RKNLRVRSAQAPAS
+104 RKNLRVRSTQAPS
-118 GAVDLLLDISSSSG
+118 GGAVDLLLDISSSSG

-147 GADVTPAAVGTPGRT
+147 GAEVSPAAVGTPSRASGT
-162 GGSAGSVN
+162 AGSVN
-170 VKSGDNLFAIAQR
+170 VKSGDTLFAIAQR
-183 NAVPNASVYQM
+183 NAVPNASIYQM
-194 LVALWRANPEAFIQN
+194 LVALWRANPDAFIQG

-214 RAGQTLTIPDAA
+214 RAGQKLAIPDAA

-247 ARYRARIGA
+247 ARYRARLGA

-269 ASSGTVARPGDTG
+269 AASGTVARPGDTG
-282 VATASPPQDRV
+282 VATASQPQDRV

-299 AAGGAAAQAEAQA
+299 AQGGATAQADAQA
-312 DQRTSNERA
+312 DQRASDARA
-321 IADAEGRVN
+321 MADAQGRVN

-342 VAGQGASGA
+342 VAGQG
-351 GAPGA
+351 
-356 EGATGGTGKP
+356 GATGTP

-373 AAGTAGAAGASGTP
+373 AAGTPGSTGAAGASGTPGATGAAGASGTPGATGAAGASGTPGATGAAGASGTP
-387 GTAGATGAAGAPGTP
+387 GTTGAAGASGTPGATGAAGASGTP
-402 GAAGAAGAN
+402 GATGAAGASGTPGATGAAGASGTPGATGAAGASGTPGATGAAGASGSPGATGAA

-419 AGATGASGASGTPG
+419 AGPS
-433 AAGAAG
+433 
-439 APGAAGATGAAG
+439 
-451 TPGATGAA
+451 
-459 GTAGSTGASGTQGA
+459 
-473 TGAAG
+473 
-478 STGTPG
+478 
-484 AAGSAGTSGTQG
+484 
-496 AAGATGAT
+496 
-504 GAAGA
+504 
-509 TGTPGVAGAAGAQGA
+509 
-524 AGAPGS
+524 
-530 PGAAGTPG
+530 
-538 ATAPT
+538 T
-543 AAAAQDKAAADAAA
+543 AAAQQDKAAAQA
-557 SNNKDKDL
+557 SADKNKDKDL

-610 YAYNEPALDTA
+610 YAYNEPVLDTA
-621 ALNRKLDSINLDLDE
+621 ALNRKLDSISLDLDE

-643 RVGGPRV
+643 PVGGPRI

>member
-18 QWAIALALGASISS
+18 QWAIALAIGASACSP
-32 QALAMRVGHSRVV
+32 ALAMRVGHSRVV

-64 EVSSLRVSIADEAA
+64 EIASLRVSVADEAS

-89 LAGMVVRVED
+89 LASLVVRVED
-99 GMDAT
+99 GMDPT
-104 RKNLRVRSAQAPAS
+104 RKNLRVRSTQAPS
-118 GAVDLLLDISSSSG
+118 GGAVDLLLDISSSSG

-147 GADVTPAAVGTPGRT
+147 GAEVSPAAVGTPSRASGT
-162 GGSAGSVN
+162 AGSVN
-170 VKSGDNLFAIAQR
+170 VKSGDTLFAIAQR
-183 NAVPNASVYQM
+183 NAVPNASIYQM
-194 LVALWRANPEAFIQN
+194 LVALWRANPDAFIQG

-214 RAGQTLTIPDAA
+214 RAGQKLAIPDAA

-247 ARYRARIGA
+247 ARYRARLGA

-269 ASSGTVARPGDTG
+269 AASGTVARPGDTG
-282 VATASPPQDRV
+282 VATASQPQDRV

-299 AAGGAAAQAEAQA
+299 AQGGATAQADAQA
-312 DQRTSNERA
+312 DQRASDARA
-321 IADAEGRVN
+321 MADAQGRVN

-342 VAGQGASGA
+342 VAGQG
-351 GAPGA
+351 
-356 EGATGGTGKP
+356 GATGTP

-373 AAGTAGAAGASGTP
+373 AAGTPGSTGAAGASGTPGATGAAGASGTPGATGAAGASGTPGATGAAGASGTP
-387 GTAGATGAAGAPGTP
+387 GTTGAAGA
-402 GAAGAAGAN
+402 
-411 GASGTPGA
+411 S
-419 AGATGASGASGTPG
+419 
-433 AAGAAG
+433 
-439 APGAAGATGAAG
+439 G

-459 GTAGSTGASGTQGA
+459 GASGT
-473 TGAAG
+473 
-478 STGTPG
+478 P
-484 AAGSAGTSGTQG
+484 
-496 AAGATGAT
+496 GAT

-509 TGTPGVAGAAGAQGA
+509 
-524 AGAPGS
+524 S
-530 PGAAGTPG
+530 GTPG
-538 ATAPT
+538 ATGAAGASGTPGATGAAGASGTPGATGAAGASGSPGATGAAGASGTPGAVGATGAPGLSGTPGAAGPST
-543 AAAAQDKAAADAAA
+543 AAAQQDKAAAQA
-557 SNNKDKDL
+557 SADKNKDKDL

-610 YAYNEPALDTA
+610 YAYNEPVLDTA
-621 ALNRKLDSINLDLDE
+621 ALNRKLDSISLDLDE

-643 RVGGPRV
+643 PVGGPRI

>member
-18 QWAIALALGASISS
+18 QWAIALAIGASACSP
-32 QALAMRVGHSRVV
+32 ALAMRVGHSRVV

-64 EVSSLRVSIADEAA
+64 EIASLRVSVADEAS

-89 LAGMVVRVED
+89 LASLVVRVED
-99 GMDAT
+99 GMGPT
-104 RKNLRVRSAQAPAS
+104 RKNLRVRSTQAPS
-118 GAVDLLLDISSSSG
+118 GGAVDLLLDISSSSG

-147 GADVTPAAVGTPGRT
+147 GAEVSPAAVGTPSRASGT
-162 GGSAGSVN
+162 AGSVN
-170 VKSGDNLFAIAQR
+170 VKSGDTLFAIAQR
-183 NAVPNASVYQM
+183 NAVPNASIYQM
-194 LVALWRANPEAFIQN
+194 LVALWRANPDAFIQG

-214 RAGQTLTIPDAA
+214 RAGQKLAIPDAA

-247 ARYRARIGA
+247 ARYRARLGA

-269 ASSGTVARPGDTG
+269 AASGTVARPGDTG
-282 VATASPPQDRV
+282 VATASQPQDRV

-299 AAGGAAAQAEAQA
+299 AQGGATAQADAQA
-312 DQRTSNERA
+312 DQRASDARA
-321 IADAEGRVN
+321 MADAQGRVN

-342 VAGQGASGA
+342 VAGQG
-351 GAPGA
+351 
-356 EGATGGTGKP
+356 GATGTP

-373 AAGTAGAAGASGTP
+373 AAGTPGSTGAAGASGTP
-387 GTAGATGAAGAPGTP
+387 GSTGAAGA
-402 GAAGAAGAN
+402 
-411 GASGTPGA
+411 S
-419 AGATGASGASGTPG
+419 
-433 AAGAAG
+433 
-439 APGAAGATGAAG
+439 G

-459 GTAGSTGASGTQGA
+459 GASGT
-473 TGAAG
+473 
-478 STGTPG
+478 P
-484 AAGSAGTSGTQG
+484 
-496 AAGATGAT
+496 GAT

-509 TGTPGVAGAAGAQGA
+509 
-524 AGAPGS
+524 S
-530 PGAAGTPG
+530 GTPG
-538 ATAPT
+538 ATGAAGASGSPGATGAAGASGTPGAVGATGAPGLSGTPGAAGPST
-543 AAAAQDKAAADAAA
+543 AAAQQDKAAAQA
-557 SNNKDKDL
+557 SADKNKDKDL

-610 YAYNEPALDTA
+610 YAYNEPVLDTA
-621 ALNRKLDSINLDLDE
+621 ALNRKLDSISLDLDE

-643 RVGGPRV
+643 PVGGPRI

>member
-162 GGSAGSVN
+162 GGSTGSVN

-269 ASSGTVARPGDTG
+269 ASSGTVARPGDSG

-312 DQRTSNERA
+312 DQRTSNQRA

-342 VAGQGASGA
+342 VAGQGASGTGASGADGAA
-351 GAPGA
+351 GGS
-356 EGATGGTGKP
+356 GKP
-366 GAAGAAG
+366 GAAGATG
-373 AAGTAGAAGASGTP
+373 GAGAS
-387 GTAGATGAAGAPGTP
+387 ATPGTP
-402 GAAGAAGAN
+402 GA
-411 GASGTPGA
+411 PGVP
-419 AGATGASGASGTPG
+419 GASGTPG

-439 APGAAGATGAAG
+439 ASGSSGASGGAGAAGASGAAGTPGAAGTTGTTGTAGATGAAG
-451 TPGATGAA
+451 TQGAAGAAGAAGATGTTGAA
-459 GTAGSTGASGTQGA
+459 GTQGAS
-473 TGAAG
+473 GAAG
-478 STGTPG
+478 STGAPG
-484 AAGSAGTSGTQG
+484 AAGSAGTSGAQ
-496 AAGATGAT
+496 GATGAT
-504 GAAGA
+504 GAAG
-509 TGTPGVAGAAGAQGA
+509 TPGVAGASGTPGA

-543 AAAAQDKAAADAAA
+543 AAATQDKAAADAAA
-557 SNNKDKDL
+557 SNDKDKDKDL

>member
-18 QWAIALALGASISS
+18 QWAIALAIGASACSP
-32 QALAMRVGHSRVV
+32 ALAMRVGHSRVV

-64 EVSSLRVSIADEAA
+64 EIASLRVSVADEAS

-89 LAGMVVRVED
+89 LASLVVRVED
-99 GMDAT
+99 GMDPT
-104 RKNLRVRSAQAPAS
+104 RKNLRVRSTQAPS
-118 GAVDLLLDISSSSG
+118 GGAVDLLLDISSSSG

-147 GADVTPAAVGTPGRT
+147 GAEVSPAAVGTPSRASGT
-162 GGSAGSVN
+162 AGSVN
-170 VKSGDNLFAIAQR
+170 VKSGDTLFAIAQR
-183 NAVPNASVYQM
+183 NAVPNASIYQM
-194 LVALWRANPEAFIQN
+194 LVALWRANPDAFIQG

-214 RAGQTLTIPDAA
+214 RAGQKLAIPDAA

-247 ARYRARIGA
+247 ARYRARLGA

-269 ASSGTVARPGDTG
+269 AASGTVARPGDTG
-282 VATASPPQDRV
+282 VATASQPQDRV

-299 AAGGAAAQAEAQA
+299 AQGGATAQADAQA
-312 DQRTSNERA
+312 DQRASDARA
-321 IADAEGRVN
+321 MADAQGRVN

-342 VAGQGASGA
+342 VAGQG
-351 GAPGA
+351 
-356 EGATGGTGKP
+356 
-366 GAAGAAG
+366 
-373 AAGTAGAAGASGTP
+373 
-387 GTAGATGAAGAPGTP
+387 GATGAP

-411 GASGTPGA
+411 GATGGAGA
-419 AGATGASGASGTPG
+419 AGASGTPG
-433 AAGAAG
+433 ST
-439 APGAAGATGAAG
+439 GATGASG

-459 GTAGSTGASGTQGA
+459 GASGT
-473 TGAAG
+473 
-478 STGTPG
+478 P
-484 AAGSAGTSGTQG
+484 
-496 AAGATGAT
+496 GAT

-509 TGTPGVAGAAGAQGA
+509 SGTPGSTGAAGA
-524 AGAPGS
+524 S
-530 PGAAGTPG
+530 GTPG
-538 ATAPT
+538 ATGAAGASGTPGATGAAGASGTPGATGAAGASGSPGATGAAGASGTPGAVGATGAPGLSGTPGAAGPST
-543 AAAAQDKAAADAAA
+543 AAAQQDKAAAQA
-557 SNNKDKDL
+557 SADKNKDKDL

-610 YAYNEPALDTA
+610 YAYNEPVLDTA
-621 ALNRKLDSINLDLDE
+621 ALNRKLDSISLDLDE

-643 RVGGPRV
+643 PVGGPRI

>member
-18 QWAIALALGASISS
+18 QWAIALAIGASACSP
-32 QALAMRVGHSRVV
+32 ALAMRVGHSRVV

-64 EVSSLRVSIADEAA
+64 EIASLRVSVADEAS

-89 LAGMVVRVED
+89 LASLVVRVED
-99 GMDAT
+99 GMDPT
-104 RKNLRVRSAQAPAS
+104 RKNLRVRSTQAPS
-118 GAVDLLLDISSSSG
+118 GGAVDLLLDISSSSG

-147 GADVTPAAVGTPGRT
+147 GAEVSPAAVGTPSRASGT
-162 GGSAGSVN
+162 AGSVN
-170 VKSGDNLFAIAQR
+170 VKSGDTLFAIAQR
-183 NAVPNASVYQM
+183 NAVPNASIYQM
-194 LVALWRANPEAFIQN
+194 LVALWRANPDAFIQG

-214 RAGQTLTIPDAA
+214 RAGQKLAIPDAA

-247 ARYRARIGA
+247 ARYRARLGA

-269 ASSGTVARPGDTG
+269 AASGTVARPGDTG
-282 VATASPPQDRV
+282 VATASQPQDRV

-299 AAGGAAAQAEAQA
+299 AQGGATAQADAQA
-312 DQRTSNERA
+312 DQRASDARA
-321 IADAEGRVN
+321 MADAQGRVN

-342 VAGQGASGA
+342 VAGQG
-351 GAPGA
+351 
-356 EGATGGTGKP
+356 
-366 GAAGAAG
+366 
-373 AAGTAGAAGASGTP
+373 
-387 GTAGATGAAGAPGTP
+387 GATGAP

-411 GASGTPGA
+411 GATGGAGAVGASGTPGS
-419 AGATGASGASGTPG
+419 TGAAGASGTPG

-439 APGAAGATGAAG
+439 ASG

-459 GTAGSTGASGTQGA
+459 GASGTPGSTGAAGASGT
-473 TGAAG
+473 
-478 STGTPG
+478 P
-484 AAGSAGTSGTQG
+484 
-496 AAGATGAT
+496 GAT

-509 TGTPGVAGAAGAQGA
+509 SGTPGSTGAAGA
-524 AGAPGS
+524 S
-530 PGAAGTPG
+530 GTPG
-538 ATAPT
+538 ATGAAGASGTPGATGAAGASGTPGATGAAGASGSPGATGAAGASGTPGAVGATGAPGLSGTPGAAGPST
-543 AAAAQDKAAADAAA
+543 AAAQQDKAAAQA
-557 SNNKDKDL
+557 SADKNKDKDL

-610 YAYNEPALDTA
+610 YAYNEPVLDTA
-621 ALNRKLDSINLDLDE
+621 ALNRKLDSIGLDLDE

-643 RVGGPRV
+643 PVGGPRI

>member
-18 QWAIALALGASISS
+18 QWAIALAIGASACSP
-32 QALAMRVGHSRVV
+32 ALAMRVGHSRVV

-64 EVSSLRVSIADEAA
+64 EIASLRVSVADEAS

-89 LAGMVVRVED
+89 LASLVVRVED
-99 GMDAT
+99 GMDPT
-104 RKNLRVRSAQAPAS
+104 RKNLRVRSTQAPS
-118 GAVDLLLDISSSSG
+118 GGAVDLLLDISSSSG

-147 GADVTPAAVGTPGRT
+147 GAEVSPAAVGTPSRASGT
-162 GGSAGSVN
+162 AGSVN
-170 VKSGDNLFAIAQR
+170 VKSGDTLFAIAQR
-183 NAVPNASVYQM
+183 NAVPNASIYQM
-194 LVALWRANPEAFIQN
+194 LVALWRANPDAFIQG

-214 RAGQTLTIPDAA
+214 RAGQKLAIPDAA

-247 ARYRARIGA
+247 ARYRARLGA

-269 ASSGTVARPGDTG
+269 AASGTVARPGDTG
-282 VATASPPQDRV
+282 VATASQPQDRV

-299 AAGGAAAQAEAQA
+299 AKGGATAQADAQA
-312 DQRTSNERA
+312 DQRTSDERA
-321 IADAEGRVN
+321 MADAQGRVN

-342 VAGQGASGA
+342 VAGQGGATGTPGAAGTSGA
-351 GAPGA
+351 N
-356 EGATGGTGKP
+356 GATGG
-366 GAAGAAG
+366 
-373 AAGTAGAAGASGTP
+373 AGAAGASGTP
-387 GTAGATGAAGAPGTP
+387 GSTGAAGA
-402 GAAGAAGAN
+402 
-411 GASGTPGA
+411 S
-419 AGATGASGASGTPG
+419 
-433 AAGAAG
+433 
-439 APGAAGATGAAG
+439 G

-459 GTAGSTGASGTQGA
+459 GASGTPGA

-478 STGTPG
+478 ASGTPG
-484 AAGSAGTSGTQG
+484 ATGVAGASGTPGATGAAGASGTPGATGAAGASGTPGTTGAAGASGTPGATG

-504 GAAGA
+504 GA
-509 TGTPGVAGAAGAQGA
+509 
-524 AGAPGS
+524 S
-530 PGAAGTPG
+530 GTPG
-538 ATAPT
+538 AVGATGAPGPSGTPGASGAAGPST
-543 AAAAQDKAAADAAA
+543 AAAQQDKAAAQA
-557 SNNKDKDL
+557 SADKNKDKDL

-610 YAYNEPALDTA
+610 YAYNEPVLDTA
-621 ALNRKLDSINLDLDE
+621 ALNRKLDSISLDLDE

-643 RVGGPRV
+643 PVGGPRI

>member
-18 QWAIALALGASISS
+18 QWAIALAIGASACSP
-32 QALAMRVGHSRVV
+32 ALAMRVGHSRVV

-64 EVSSLRVSIADEAA
+64 EIASLRVSVADEAS

-89 LAGMVVRVED
+89 LASLVVRVED
-99 GMDAT
+99 GMDPT
-104 RKNLRVRSAQAPAS
+104 RKNLRVRSTQAPS
-118 GAVDLLLDISSSSG
+118 GGAVDLLLDISSSSG

-147 GADVTPAAVGTPGRT
+147 GAEVSPAAVGTPSRASGT
-162 GGSAGSVN
+162 AGSVN
-170 VKSGDNLFAIAQR
+170 VKSGDTLFAIAQR
-183 NAVPNASVYQM
+183 NAVPNASIYQM
-194 LVALWRANPEAFIQN
+194 LVALWRANPDAFIQG

-214 RAGQTLTIPDAA
+214 RAGQKLAIPDAA

-247 ARYRARIGA
+247 ARYRARLGA

-269 ASSGTVARPGDTG
+269 AASGTVARPGDTG
-282 VATASPPQDRV
+282 VTTASQPQDRV

-299 AAGGAAAQAEAQA
+299 AQGGATAQADAQA
-312 DQRTSNERA
+312 DQRASDARA
-321 IADAEGRVN
+321 MADAQGRVN

-342 VAGQGASGA
+342 VAGQG
-351 GAPGA
+351 
-356 EGATGGTGKP
+356 GATGTP
-366 GAAGAAG
+366 GAAGASGANGATGGAG
-373 AAGTAGAAGASGTP
+373 AAGASGTSGSTGAAGASGTP
-387 GTAGATGAAGAPGTP
+387 GANGAAGPSGTPGASGAAGASGTSGATGAAGA
-402 GAAGAAGAN
+402 
-411 GASGTPGA
+411 S
-419 AGATGASGASGTPG
+419 
-433 AAGAAG
+433 
-439 APGAAGATGAAG
+439 G

-459 GTAGSTGASGTQGA
+459 GASGT
-473 TGAAG
+473 
-478 STGTPG
+478 P
-484 AAGSAGTSGTQG
+484 
-496 AAGATGAT
+496 GAT

-509 TGTPGVAGAAGAQGA
+509 
-524 AGAPGS
+524 S
-530 PGAAGTPG
+530 GTPG
-538 ATAPT
+538 ATGAAGASGSPGATGAAGASGTPGAVGATGAPGPSGTPGAAGPST
-543 AAAAQDKAAADAAA
+543 AAAQASADK
-557 SNNKDKDL
+557 NKDKDL

-610 YAYNEPALDTA
+610 YAYNEPVLDTA
-621 ALNRKLDSINLDLDE
+621 ALNRKLDSISLDLDE

-643 RVGGPRV
+643 PVGGPRI

>member
-18 QWAIALALGASISS
+18 QWAIALAIGASACSP
-32 QALAMRVGHSRVV
+32 ALAMRVGHSRVV

-64 EVSSLRVSIADEAA
+64 EIASLRVSVADEAS

-89 LAGMVVRVED
+89 LASLVVRVED
-99 GMDAT
+99 GMDPT
-104 RKNLRVRSAQAPAS
+104 RKNLRVRSTQAPS
-118 GAVDLLLDISSSSG
+118 GGAVDLLLDISSSSG

-147 GADVTPAAVGTPGRT
+147 GAEVSPAAVGTPSRASGT
-162 GGSAGSVN
+162 AGSVN
-170 VKSGDNLFAIAQR
+170 VKSGDTLFAIAQR
-183 NAVPNASVYQM
+183 NAVPNASIYQM
-194 LVALWRANPEAFIQN
+194 LVALWRANPDAFIQG

-214 RAGQTLTIPDAA
+214 RAGQKLAIPDAA

-247 ARYRARIGA
+247 ARYRARLGA

-269 ASSGTVARPGDTG
+269 AASGTVARPGDTG
-282 VATASPPQDRV
+282 VATASQPQDRV

-299 AAGGAAAQAEAQA
+299 AQGGATAQADAQA
-312 DQRTSNERA
+312 DQRASDARA
-321 IADAEGRVN
+321 MADAQGRVN

-342 VAGQGASGA
+342 VAGQG
-351 GAPGA
+351 
-356 EGATGGTGKP
+356 
-366 GAAGAAG
+366 
-373 AAGTAGAAGASGTP
+373 
-387 GTAGATGAAGAPGTP
+387 GATGAP

-411 GASGTPGA
+411 GATGGAGA
-419 AGATGASGASGTPG
+419 AGASGTPG
-433 AAGAAG
+433 STGAAG
-439 APGAAGATGAAG
+439 ASG

-459 GTAGSTGASGTQGA
+459 GASGT
-473 TGAAG
+473 
-478 STGTPG
+478 P
-484 AAGSAGTSGTQG
+484 
-496 AAGATGAT
+496 GAT

-509 TGTPGVAGAAGAQGA
+509 SGTPGSTGAAGA
-524 AGAPGS
+524 S
-530 PGAAGTPG
+530 GTPG
-538 ATAPT
+538 ATGAAGASGTPGSTGAAGASGTPGATGAAGASGTPGATGAAGASGTPGATGAAGASGSPGATGAAGASGTPGAVGATGAPGLSGTPGAAGPST
-543 AAAAQDKAAADAAA
+543 AAAQQDKAAAQA
-557 SNNKDKDL
+557 SADKNKDKDL

-610 YAYNEPALDTA
+610 YAYNEPVLDTA
-621 ALNRKLDSINLDLDE
+621 ALNRKLDSISLDLDE

-643 RVGGPRV
+643 PVGGGPRI

>member
-18 QWAIALALGASISS
+18 QWAIALAIGASACSP
-32 QALAMRVGHSRVV
+32 ALAMRVGHSRVV

-64 EVSSLRVSIADEAA
+64 EIASLRVSVADEAS
-78 WQRAGLKPPAP
+78 WQRAGLKSPAP
-89 LAGMVVRVED
+89 LASLVVRVED
-99 GMDAT
+99 GMDPT
-104 RKNLRVRSAQAPAS
+104 RKNLRVRSTQAPS
-118 GAVDLLLDISSSSG
+118 GGAVDLLLDISSSSG

-147 GADVTPAAVGTPGRT
+147 GAEVSPAAVGTPSRASGT
-162 GGSAGSVN
+162 AGSVN
-170 VKSGDNLFAIAQR
+170 VKSGDTLFAIAQR
-183 NAVPNASVYQM
+183 NAVPNASIYQM
-194 LVALWRANPEAFIQN
+194 LVALWRANPDAFIQG

-214 RAGQTLTIPDAA
+214 RAGQKLAIPDAA

-247 ARYRARIGA
+247 ARYRARLGA

-269 ASSGTVARPGDTG
+269 AASGTVARPGDTG
-282 VATASPPQDRV
+282 VATASQPQDRV

-299 AAGGAAAQAEAQA
+299 AQGGATAQADAQA
-312 DQRTSNERA
+312 DQRASDARA
-321 IADAEGRVN
+321 MADAQGRVN

-342 VAGQGASGA
+342 VAGQG
-351 GAPGA
+351 
-356 EGATGGTGKP
+356 GAT
-366 GAAGAAG
+366 
-373 AAGTAGAAGASGTP
+373 
-387 GTAGATGAAGAPGTP
+387 

-411 GASGTPGA
+411 GA
-419 AGATGASGASGTPG
+419 TGG
-433 AAGAAG
+433 AGAAG
-439 APGAAGATGAAG
+439 ASGTSGSTGAAGASG

-459 GTAGSTGASGTQGA
+459 GASGTPGA

-478 STGTPG
+478 ASGTPGSTGAAGASGTPG
-484 AAGSAGTSGTQG
+484 AT
-496 AAGATGAT
+496 GATGAT

-509 TGTPGVAGAAGAQGA
+509 
-524 AGAPGS
+524 S
-530 PGAAGTPG
+530 GTPG
-538 ATAPT
+538 ATGAAGASGTPGATGAAGASGSPGATGAAGASGTPGAVGATGAPGLSGTPGAAGPST
-543 AAAAQDKAAADAAA
+543 AAAQQDKAAAQA
-557 SNNKDKDL
+557 SADKNKDKDL

-610 YAYNEPALDTA
+610 YAYNEPVLDTA
-621 ALNRKLDSINLDLDE
+621 ALNRKLDSISLDLDE

-643 RVGGPRV
+643 PVGGPRI